1 MDKKLTTKILYKMN
15 SCGADCKSVSI
26 MGLDSH
32 KGPNFMYFTEKIV
45 SSALKTISRI
55 REVTRVDFCGDF
67 TRI

>member
-1 MDKKLTTKILYKMN
+1 MN

-32 KGPNFMYFTEKIV
+32 KGPNFMYFTEKIA
-45 SSALKTISRI
+45 SSALKTIKRI
-55 REVTRVDFCGDF
+55 REITRVDFCGDF